1 MKAGGERGSTQAHQR
16 RREPLL
22 RPEPGLH
29 TAAQNVAG
37 SLLHDSH
44 PGEDQ
49 VAWDVFQDVRG
60 AWERLPAATRD
71 ALRPAMRSALALRL
85 ISVRRAEA
93 ALVGAEMRRRAQESM
108 SQASSALAKLDEELE
123 SEEGGGV
130 LGILDAL
137 HICEYTTPARA
148 APPPC
153 AAPSLLLARRA
164 DTPRRLL
171 LHAVLSTLP
180 LHAACSSCAE
190 LCSWIQ
196 ELVRIRPITHATVAE
211 AERAINSV
219 TMSDRLGAS
228 SPLRRALAVA
238 LVAALCRRL
247 NARGPNCW
255 RQLSIIS
262 KNLAGALQASRAA
275 TCAGRAP
282 AAGLAGGGTRNP
294 IHLPTTTSAPA
305 TRASK
310 SVLGAGL
317 VRAMEAG
324 GEEEEEQARADLCR
338 MVCVSGIAQVLVHW
352 APILS
357 QQLQVS
363 GDGGRGSGGSSYVAG
378 GDHVTLESAFLVT
391 GLRVLLEEVADVP
404 GAPAHS
410 PPPGPPP
417 PRPPAPLCGQSH
429 T

>member
-1 MKAGGERGSTQAHQR
+1 MTGGNTQGERGSTQAHQR
-16 RREPLL
+16 RREPLGQHA
-22 RPEPGLH
+22 EP
-29 TAAQNVAG
+29 AV
-37 SLLHDSH
+37 D
-44 PGEDQ
+44 DQ

-85 ISVRRAEA
+85 ILARRAEA
-93 ALVGAEMRRRAQESM
+93 ALGAEMRRRAQESM
-108 SQASSALAKLDEELE
+108 AQASAGLAKLDEELE
-123 SEEGGGV
+123 SEDGGGV

-137 HICEYTTPARA
+137 HICECMTPARA

-164 DTPRRLL
+164 DAPRRLL

-196 ELVRIRPITHATVAE
+196 KLVRIRPITHATVAE
-211 AERAINSV
+211 AERAINCV
-219 TMSDRLGAS
+219 TMSDRMGAS

-238 LVAALCRRL
+238 LVAALSRRL

-275 TCAGRAP
+275 PCAG
-282 AAGLAGGGTRNP
+282 GLGLGGGSRNP

-324 GEEEEEQARADLCR
+324 GEEEEEQARAELCR

-357 QQLQVS
+357 QQLQAS
-363 GDGGRGSGGSSYVAG
+363 AGGGRGGGGSSCIAG

-391 GLRVLLEEVADVP
+391 GLRVLFEEVADVP
-404 GAPAHS
+404 GASALSLS
-410 PPPGPPP
+410 PPALPQPHPQPPP
-417 PRPPAPLCGQSH
+417 PSAA
-429 T
+429 